1 MLTETIVPRVYAPW
15 ATRRPPKVPPAHRLT
30 DSIDVPGALMPFGRD
45 AEIYGENE
53 PAEYLYKVISGAVR
67 TYKIL
72 TDGRRQIQSFQLP
85 GDVFGFEF
93 ENVHTLSAEAI
104 IESRVLVVKRSA
116 IQALAARDNEV
127 ARELWSVT
135 ARELQRVQR
144 HVTLLIKNAQE
155 RVVSFLFE
163 MADRA
168 ATGNA
173 VQLPMSRQDIADY
186 LGVTIET
193 VSRTLSSLETAAA
206 DEDFSLGPFKET
218 IGPFALEFVV
228 NHDHAVG
235 INETK
240 SLGRF
245 GILGGLN
252 ANRAA
257 RRNPAPPVVRRRT
270 AGAGSLLA
278 TRRTCTLE
286 LASVFGGTF
295 ARAAPYCE
303 LLGRALMRGPWIP
316 QFASPIRTNR
326 RPCS

>member
-1 MLTETIVPRVYAPW
+1 MLTETIAPRAYAPW
-15 ATRRPPKVPPAHRLT
+15 GTRMPPKVPPAHRLT

-53 PAEYLYKVISGAVR
+53 PAEYLYKVVSGAVR

-72 TDGRRQIQSFQLP
+72 ADGRRQIQSFQLP

-206 DEDFSLGPFKET
+206 IELPSSRHIVLR
-218 IGPFALEFVV
+218 
-228 NHDHAVG
+228 NHDA
-235 INETK
+235 
-240 SLGRF
+240 
-245 GILGGLN
+245 LN
-252 ANRAA
+252 RLN
-257 RRNPAPPVVRRRT
+257 
-270 AGAGSLLA
+270 S
-278 TRRTCTLE
+278 
-286 LASVFGGTF
+286 
-295 ARAAPYCE
+295 
-303 LLGRALMRGPWIP
+303 
-316 QFASPIRTNR
+316 
-326 RPCS
+326 